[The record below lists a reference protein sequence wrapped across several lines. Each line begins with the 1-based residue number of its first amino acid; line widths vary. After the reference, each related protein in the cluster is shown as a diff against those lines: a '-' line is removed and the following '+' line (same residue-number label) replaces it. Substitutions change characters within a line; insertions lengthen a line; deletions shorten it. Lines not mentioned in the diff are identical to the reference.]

1 MVAAGFAG
9 CRNRVLHDKVGFMF
23 ATMSATEVAFALV
36 AVMQAVLALVWLIG
50 GWWAGEMRRAALQW
64 GAFAGLSALSFLL
77 LMLAMRSAELHP
89 GELLRAELLRAAGNV
104 SGVLA
109 VMALRRGIWLFL
121 GRGLSPSIQPLLL
134 VAVLVVAWLGLDP
147 AMGALRVGFN
157 SLVLTWLCL
166 DMARALHAHARDAL
180 QFRWPLML
188 SLPMLIAALGYGMRG
203 ARALLDPGSVAASM
217 TTHSALN
224 VGSAFSYVVLALA
237 FNAMLTVLVVA
248 RLFAQ
253 LQLLSHRDG
262 LTGLLNRRA
271 MQEALDAQMQRGR
284 RSGEAF
290 VLMMLDADHFK
301 AINDQHGHAVG
312 DLVLKH
318 LSTLLHS
325 GMREVDRLARFGG
338 EEFLVL
344 LPGVT
349 LTDAIPVAERL
360 RALVAG
366 TPLADSGMPITVS
379 VSVSIGIAEWGGVHE
394 DLSRLLVRADAA
406 LYQAK
411 QRGRDRVA
419 LADEAPAPALL
430 SV

>member
-1 MVAAGFAG
+1 
-9 CRNRVLHDKVGFMF
+9 MF

-50 GWWAGEMRRAALQW
+50 GGWAGEVRRAAWQW
-64 GAFAGLSALSFLL
+64 AAYAGLSALSFAL
-77 LMLAMRSAELHP
+77 LMLAMRSAELDP
-89 GELLRAELLRAAGNV
+89 GALLRAEVVRAAGNV
-104 SGVLA
+104 SGVVA
-109 VMALRRGIWLFL
+109 VMALRRGIWIFL
-121 GRGLSPSIQPLLL
+121 GRSLVPSILPWLL
-134 VAVLVVAWLGLDP
+134 VAVLLVAWLGLDP

-166 DMARALHAHARDAL
+166 DIARALHLNARDVL
-180 QFRWPLML
+180 HFRWPLL
-188 SLPMLIAALGYGMRG
+188 LVLPLLIAAIGYAQRG
-203 ARALLDPGSVAASM
+203 LSVLLDPASVAASM
-217 TTHSALN
+217 TTHSAVN

-237 FNAMLTVLVVA
+237 FHAMLMVLVVA
-248 RLFAQ
+248 RLVAQ
-253 LQLLSHRDG
+253 LHLISHRDG

-271 MQEALDAQMQRGR
+271 MQEALEAQMR
-284 RSGEAF
+284 RSRRNGEAF

-349 LTDAIPVAERL
+349 LAEAIPVAERL
-360 RALVAG
+360 RALVAA
-366 TPLADSGMPITVS
+366 TPLADGDAAISVS
-379 VSVSIGIAEWGGVHE
+379 VSVGIAEWVGATE

-411 QRGRDRVA
+411 QRGCDRVA
-419 LADEAPAPALL
+419 LAEAPALA
-430 SV
+430 VA

>member
-1 MVAAGFAG
+1 
-9 CRNRVLHDKVGFMF
+9 
-23 ATMSATEVAFALV
+23 MSATEVAFALV

-64 GAFAGLSALSFLL
+64 GAFAGMSALSFML
-77 LMLAMRSAELHP
+77 LMLAMRSAELQP
-89 GELLRAELLRAAGNV
+89 GDLLRAELLRAGGNV
-104 SGVLA
+104 CGVVA

-121 GRGLSPSIQPLLL
+121 GRSLRPSIQPLLL

-147 AMGALRVGFN
+147 SMGALRVGFN

-166 DMARALHAHARDAL
+166 EMACALHTHARDAL
-180 QFRWPLML
+180 RFRWPLML
-188 SLPMLIAALGYGMRG
+188 SLPMLIAALGYGTRG
-203 ARALLDPGSVAASM
+203 ARALLDPASVAASM

-253 LQLLSHRDG
+253 LHLLSHRDG

-271 MQEALDAQMQRGR
+271 MQEALDTQMR
-284 RSGEAF
+284 RSRRNGEAF

-312 DLVLKH
+312 DQVLKH

-325 GMREVDRLARFGG
+325 GMREIDRLARFGG

-349 LTDAIPVAERL
+349 LAEAVPVAERL
-360 RALVAG
+360 RSLVAG
-366 TPLADSGMPITVS
+366 TPLTDGGTPIA
-379 VSVSIGIAEWGGVHE
+379 VSVSIGIAEWGGAHE

-411 QRGRDRVA
+411 QHGRDRVA
-419 LADEAPAPALL
+419 LAEAPALAAA
-430 SV
+430 V

>member
-1 MVAAGFAG
+1 
-9 CRNRVLHDKVGFMF
+9 MF
-23 ATMSATEVAFALV
+23 ATLSATEVAFALI
-36 AVMQAVLALVWLIG
+36 AVMQAVLALVWLVG
-50 GWWAGEMRRAALQW
+50 GWWAGEMRRAAVQW
-64 GAFAGLSALSFLL
+64 AAYAGLSALSFAL
-77 LMLAMRSAELHP
+77 LMLAMRSAALDP
-89 GELLRAELLRAAGNV
+89 GEVLRAEMLRAGGNV
-104 SGVLA
+104 AGVIA
-109 VMALRRGIWLFL
+109 VMALRRGVWEFL
-121 GRGLSPSIQPLLL
+121 GRALRPSIQPLLVL
-134 VAVLVVAWLGLDP
+134 AVLVVAWLGLDP
-147 AMGALRVGFN
+147 LMGALRVGFN

-166 DMARALHAHARDAL
+166 DIARALHLHARDVL
-180 QFRWPLML
+180 RFRWPML
-188 SLPMLIAALGYGMRG
+188 LGLPVLIAAFGYGQRG
-203 ARALLDPGSVAASM
+203 LRALIDPASVATSM

-237 FNAMLTVLVVA
+237 FHAMLTVLVVA
-248 RLFAQ
+248 RLVAQ
-253 LQLLSHRDG
+253 LHLLSHRDG

-271 MQEALDAQMQRGR
+271 MQEALDTQMR
-284 RSGEAF
+284 RSRRNSEAF
-290 VLMMLDADHFK
+290 VVMMLDADHFK

-349 LTDAIPVAERL
+349 LAEAHPVAERL

-366 TPLADSGMPITVS
+366 TPLADDGGSIT
-379 VSVSIGIAEWGGVHE
+379 VSVSIGIAEWAGPAE

-411 QRGRDRVA
+411 QHGRDRVA
-419 LADEAPAPALL
+419 LAEAPGAALMA
-430 SV
+430 V

>member
-1 MVAAGFAG
+1 
-9 CRNRVLHDKVGFMF
+9 MF
-23 ATMSATEVAFALV
+23 ATMSATEVAFTLI
-36 AVMQAVLALVWLIG
+36 AVMQAVLALVWLVG
-50 GWWAGEMRRAALQW
+50 GWWAGEMRRAAVQW
-64 GAFAGLSALSFLL
+64 AAYAGLSALSFAL
-77 LMLAMRSAELHP
+77 LMLAMRSAQLDP
-89 GELLRAELLRAAGNV
+89 GQVLRAELLRAGGNV
-104 SGVLA
+104 AGVIA
-109 VMALRRGIWLFL
+109 IMALRRGVWEFL
-121 GRGLSPSIQPLLL
+121 GRSLKPSIQPLLV

-166 DMARALHAHARDAL
+166 DIARALHLHARDVL
-180 QFRWPLML
+180 RIRWPVLL
-188 SLPMLIAALGYGMRG
+188 ALPVLIAAFGYGQRG
-203 ARALLDPGSVAASM
+203 LRALIDPASVATSM

-237 FNAMLTVLVVA
+237 FHAMLTVLVVA
-248 RLFAQ
+248 RLLAQ
-253 LQLLSHRDG
+253 LHLLSHRDG

-271 MQEALDAQMQRGR
+271 MQEALDSQMR
-284 RSGEAF
+284 RSRRHGEAF

-349 LTDAIPVAERL
+349 LAEAVPVAERL

-366 TPLADSGMPITVS
+366 TPLADAGNSIP
-379 VSVSIGIAEWGGVHE
+379 VSVSIGIAEWAGADE
-394 DLSRLLVRADAA
+394 DLSRLLARADAA
-406 LYQAK
+406 LYRAK
-411 QRGRDRVA
+411 QHGRDRVV
-419 LADEAPAPALL
+419 LADAPSVAL
-430 SV
+430 VAV

>member
-1 MVAAGFAG
+1 
-9 CRNRVLHDKVGFMF
+9 MF
-23 ATMSATEVAFALV
+23 ATLSPTEVAFALI
-36 AVMQAVLALVWLIG
+36 AVMQTVLALVWWIG
-50 GWWAGEMRRAALQW
+50 GWWAREMRRAVLHWSGYA
-64 GAFAGLSALSFLL
+64 ALSALSFALL
-77 LMLAMRSAELHP
+77 VLAMRSAQTQP

-104 SGVLA
+104 AGVVAL
-109 VMALRRGIWLFL
+109 MALRRGIWVFL
-121 GRGLSPSIQPLLL
+121 GRSLSPSMQPLLL
-134 VAVLVVAWLGLDP
+134 GAVLVIAWLGLDP
-147 AMGALRVGFN
+147 ALGALRVGFN

-166 DMARALHAHARDAL
+166 DIARALHTHARDAL

-188 SLPMLIAALGYGMRG
+188 SLPVLFAALGYAMRG
-203 ARALLDPGSVAASM
+203 ARALLDPASVAAAM

-237 FNAMLTVLVVA
+237 LNAMLTVLVVA
-248 RLFAQ
+248 HLFAQ
-253 LQLLSHRDG
+253 LRLLSHRDG

-271 MQEALDAQMQRGR
+271 MQEALDTQMR
-284 RSGEAF
+284 RSRRNGEAF

-312 DLVLKH
+312 DRVLKH
-318 LSTLLHS
+318 LSALLHS
-325 GMREVDRLARFGG
+325 GMREIDRLARFGG

-349 LTDAIPVAERL
+349 LTEAVPVAERL
-360 RALVAG
+360 RALVVN
-366 TPLADSGMPITVS
+366 TPLADGGTPIAVS
-379 VSVSIGIAEWGGVHE
+379 VSVSIGLAEWAGADE

-419 LADEAPAPALL
+419 LAEAPAPALL
-430 SV
+430 TA

>member
-1 MVAAGFAG
+1 
-9 CRNRVLHDKVGFMF
+9 MF

-50 GWWAGEMRRAALQW
+50 GAWAGEVRRAAWQW
-64 GAFAGLSALSFLL
+64 AAYAGLSALSFAL
-77 LMLAMRSAELHP
+77 LMLAMRSAELDP
-89 GELLRAELLRAAGNV
+89 GALLRAELVRAAGNV
-104 SGVLA
+104 SGVVA
-109 VMALRRGIWLFL
+109 VMALRRGIWIFL
-121 GRGLSPSIQPLLL
+121 GRSLVPSILPWLL
-134 VAVLVVAWLGLDP
+134 VAVLLVAWLGLDP

-166 DMARALHAHARDAL
+166 DIARALHLNARDVL
-180 QFRWPLML
+180 HFRWPLL
-188 SLPMLIAALGYGMRG
+188 LVLPLLIAAIGYAQRG
-203 ARALLDPGSVAASM
+203 LSVLLDPASVAASM
-217 TTHSALN
+217 TTHSAVN

-237 FNAMLTVLVVA
+237 FHAMLMVLVVA
-248 RLFAQ
+248 RLVAQ
-253 LQLLSHRDG
+253 LHLISHRDG

-271 MQEALDAQMQRGR
+271 MQEALEAQMR
-284 RSGEAF
+284 RSRRNGEAF

-349 LTDAIPVAERL
+349 LAEAIPVAERL
-360 RALVAG
+360 RALVAA
-366 TPLADSGMPITVS
+366 TPLADGDAAISVS
-379 VSVSIGIAEWGGVHE
+379 VSVGIAEWVGATE

-411 QRGRDRVA
+411 QRGCDRVA
-419 LADEAPAPALL
+419 LAEAPALA
-430 SV
+430 VA

>member
-1 MVAAGFAG
+1 
-9 CRNRVLHDKVGFMF
+9 MF
-23 ATMSATEVAFALV
+23 ASMSATEVAFALV
-36 AVMQAVLALVWLIG
+36 AVMQTVLALVWLIG

-64 GAFAGLSALSFLL
+64 AAYAGLSALSFLL
-77 LMLAMRSAELHP
+77 LMLAMHSAEIEP

-104 SGVLA
+104 SGVVA
-109 VMALRRGIWLFL
+109 VMALRRGIWMFL
-121 GRGLSPSIQPLLL
+121 GRSLSPSIDRVLL
-134 VAVLVVAWLGLDP
+134 VAVLFVAWLGLDP

-157 SLVLTWLCL
+157 SLALTWMCL
-166 DMARALHAHARDAL
+166 DMALALHKHARDAL

-188 SLPMLIAALGYGMRG
+188 SLPMLIAALGYATRG
-203 ARALLDPGSVAASM
+203 ARGLIDPGSVAAAM

-224 VGSAFSYVVLALA
+224 VGSAFSFVVLALA
-237 FNAMLTVLVVA
+237 FHAMLTVLVVA
-248 RLFAQ
+248 RLFNQ
-253 LQLLSHRDG
+253 LHLLSHRDG

-271 MQEALDAQMQRGR
+271 MQEALDNQMR
-284 RSGEAF
+284 RSRRNGEAF

-301 AINDQHGHAVG
+301 AINDTHGHAVG

-344 LPGVT
+344 LPGLT
-349 LTDAIPVAERL
+349 LPEAALVAERL
-360 RALVAG
+360 RAQVVATPLNEAG
-366 TPLADSGMPITVS
+366 TTIP
-379 VSVSIGIAEWGGVHE
+379 VSVSIGIAEWAGANE

-419 LADEAPAPALL
+419 LAEAPQPGFAGA
-430 SV
+430 

>member
-1 MVAAGFAG
+1 
-9 CRNRVLHDKVGFMF
+9 MF
-23 ATMSATEVAFALV
+23 ATLSATEVAFAMI

-64 GAFAGLSALSFLL
+64 AAYAGLSALSFAL
-77 LMLAMRSAELHP
+77 LMLAMRSAALDP
-89 GELLRAELLRAAGNV
+89 GEVLRAEMLRAGGNV
-104 SGVLA
+104 SGVIA
-109 VMALRRGIWLFL
+109 VMALRRGVWEFL
-121 GRGLSPSIQPLLL
+121 GRSLKPSIQPLLV

-157 SLVLTWLCL
+157 SLVLTCLCL
-166 DMARALHAHARDAL
+166 DIARALHLHGRDVL
-180 QFRWPLML
+180 RFRWPLL
-188 SLPMLIAALGYGMRG
+188 LALPVLIAAFGYGQRG
-203 ARALLDPGSVAASM
+203 LRALIDPASVAASM

-237 FNAMLTVLVVA
+237 FHAMLTVLVVA
-248 RLFAQ
+248 RLLAQ

-271 MQEALDAQMQRGR
+271 MQEALDTQMR
-284 RSGEAF
+284 RSRRNGEPF
-290 VLMMLDADHFK
+290 VVMMLDADHFK

-349 LTDAIPVAERL
+349 LTEALPVAERL

-430 SV
+430 AV

>member
-1 MVAAGFAG
+1 
-9 CRNRVLHDKVGFMF
+9 MF

-50 GWWAGEMRRAALQW
+50 GGWAGEVRRAAWQW
-64 GAFAGLSALSFLL
+64 AAYAGLSALSFAL
-77 LMLAMRSAELHP
+77 LMLAMRSAELDP
-89 GELLRAELLRAAGNV
+89 GALLRAELVRAAGNV
-104 SGVLA
+104 SGVVA
-109 VMALRRGIWLFL
+109 VMALRRGIWIFL
-121 GRGLSPSIQPLLL
+121 GRSLVPSILPWLL
-134 VAVLVVAWLGLDP
+134 VAVLLVAWLGLDP

-166 DMARALHAHARDAL
+166 DIARALHLNARDVL
-180 QFRWPLML
+180 HFRWPLL
-188 SLPMLIAALGYGMRG
+188 LVLPLLIAAIGYAQRG
-203 ARALLDPGSVAASM
+203 LSVLLDPASVAASM
-217 TTHSALN
+217 TTHSAVN

-237 FNAMLTVLVVA
+237 FHAMLMVLVVA
-248 RLFAQ
+248 RLVAQ
-253 LQLLSHRDG
+253 LHLISHRDG

-271 MQEALDAQMQRGR
+271 MQEALEAQMR
-284 RSGEAF
+284 RSRRNGEAF

-349 LTDAIPVAERL
+349 LAEAIPVAERL
-360 RALVAG
+360 RALVAA
-366 TPLADSGMPITVS
+366 TPLADGDAAISVS
-379 VSVSIGIAEWGGVHE
+379 VSVGIAEWVGATE

-411 QRGRDRVA
+411 QRGCDRVA
-419 LADEAPAPALL
+419 LAEAPALA
-430 SV
+430 VA